1 MTYRYFATAAR
12 GLEYLL
18 ADELRALGADDVRE
32 SRAGVYCRGD
42 LATGY
47 RLCLWS
53 RIASRVLCELAEF
66 EAADAETLYA
76 GVKALAW
83 EDIHQHG
90 ASIAVEVNG
99 TTPTLN
105 NTHFAALKVKDAIV
119 DRLRDTRGERPT
131 VDVKHP
137 DLALFILLRGGRAL
151 LSFDLAG
158 RPLHRRG
165 YRQEAGEA
173 PIRETLAAALLLRA
187 GWTDVAKARGAL
199 LDPMCGAGTLPIEAA
214 MIAADAAPGL
224 LWGTAGLRGWAG
236 HDRPAWH
243 RLMVEAS
250 DRREAGLRSMP
261 LIVGR
266 DRNPAVIEIAKRNAT
281 AAGLAKQIRFE
292 VGDAEAMTAPA
303 KTGLIITNPP
313 YGERLAHDALLVP
326 LFEALGRRA
335 REEFPGWRFAILT
348 PVPELGFHLGMRSH
362 RQGKFFNGTIEVQ
375 FLEFEIHL
383 NSRHT
388 SVAPTRKGAAPPSD
402 AAPTSGAAPAIAAEE
417 FANRLRKNQKNL
429 SKWTKREA
437 VECYR
442 VYDQDLPEYALAID
456 VYGRFVHAQEYAPP
470 KTVDPVAARKRLDGA
485 LAVIPTVLEV
495 APGDVFL
502 KQRKRGK
509 GGERYGRLNEHG
521 HYHEVNEAPC
531 RFWVNFTDHLDTG
544 LFLDHRPVRRWLNTN
559 ARGKR
564 LLNLFCYTAT
574 ATVHA
579 ALGGAAASDSVD
591 MSNTYLDWA
600 RRNYRLNGVDENK
613 HRLINADCIPW
624 LKACAERYDLIFLDP
639 PTFSSSKR
647 MDGVLD
653 VQRDHVLLIDD
664 AARLLAPKGVMLF
677 STNHQ
682 GFKLDSD
689 ALAHLTVEDVSKQ
702 MLPEDFKRR
711 PKIHR
716 VWKICKSE
724 SVIRD

>member
-53 RIASRVLCELAEF
+53 RIASRVLCELADF
-66 EAADAETLYA
+66 EAADAESLYT

-83 EDIHQHG
+83 EDIHQRG

-99 TTPTLN
+99 TTPALN
-105 NTHFAALKVKDAIV
+105 NTHFSALKVKDAIV
-119 DRLRDTRGERPT
+119 DRLRDSRGERPT
-131 VDVKHP
+131 VDAKDP
-137 DLALFILLRGGRAL
+137 DLALFVLLRGGRAL

-165 YRQEAGEA
+165 YRREAGEA
-173 PIRETLAAALLLRA
+173 PLRETLAAALLLRA
-187 GWTDVAKARGAL
+187 GWPDVAEARGAL

-224 LWGTAGLRGWAG
+224 LWGTAGPRGWAG
-236 HDRPAWH
+236 HERPVWH
-243 RLMVEAS
+243 RLMVEAA
-250 DRREAGLRSMP
+250 DRRDAGVRSLP

-266 DRNPAVIEIAKRNAT
+266 DHDATVIEIAKRNAT

-292 VGDAEAMTAPA
+292 VGDAESMTAPA
-303 KTGLIITNPP
+303 KSGLIITNPP

-335 REEFPGWRFAILT
+335 REAFPGWRFAILT

-375 FLEFEIHL
+375 FLEFVINE
-383 NSRHT
+383 SRHT
-388 SVAPTRKGAAPPSD
+388 SVAPTHKGAAP
-402 AAPTSGAAPAIAAEE
+402 TGGAEE
-417 FANRLRKNQKNL
+417 FANRLRKNRKNL
-429 SKWTKREA
+429 AKWAQREQ

-456 VYGRFVHAQEYAPP
+456 VYGKFVHAQEYAPP

-485 LAVIPTVLEV
+485 LAAIPTVLDV

-502 KQRKRGK
+502 KQRKKGK

-521 HYHEVNEAPC
+521 HYHEVNEAPA

-544 LFLDHRPVRRWLNTN
+544 LFLDHRPVRRWLGAN
-559 ARGKR
+559 AQGKR

-600 RRNYRLNGVDENK
+600 RRNYRLNGVDEQK
-613 HRLINADCIPW
+613 HRLIHADCLPW
-624 LKACAERYDLIFLDP
+624 LKDCTERYDLIFLDP

-653 VQRDHVLLIDD
+653 VQRDHVALIDD
-664 AARLLAPKGVMLF
+664 AARLLSPGGVLLF

-682 GFKLDSD
+682 GFKLDAD
-689 ALAHLTVEDVSKQ
+689 ALAHLQVEDVSKN

-716 VWKICKSE
+716 VWKIQN
-724 SVIRD
+724 